1 MGSLS
6 PDGHPLASLHLAEN
20 AEKHVAGWSSGD
32 VPLGD
37 VMMEG
42 TYGAVYSTLFEQHL
56 GFFSPGAQ
64 PPRPPPPLSPIPN
77 AQRPELEPDMRR
89 LLLLFL

>member
-6 PDGHPLASLHLAEN
+6 PDGHPLAGLHLAEN
-20 AEKHVAGWSSGD
+20 AEKHVAGWSAGD

-42 TYGAVYSTLFEQHL
+42 TYGAVYSTLFEHL

-64 PPRPPPPLSPIPN
+64 PPPPTPRTGSQMHRDQSLN
-77 AQRPELEPDMRR
+77 QT
-89 LLLLFL
+89 